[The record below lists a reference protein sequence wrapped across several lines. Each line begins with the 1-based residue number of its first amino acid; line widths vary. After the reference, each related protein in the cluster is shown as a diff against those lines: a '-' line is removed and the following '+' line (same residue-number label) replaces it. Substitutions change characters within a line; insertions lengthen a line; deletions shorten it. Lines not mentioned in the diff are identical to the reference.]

1 MINAN
6 KPFAVTQTPIAFM
19 TTDLTPPTE
28 SDFVKIL
35 TNAVTAYRTQKGDC
49 PSAADVVEALLQ
61 AEKSAKQQKLTYPLA
76 PLLGKWRLC
85 FATGTRK
92 VRQRGGI
99 ILGKGLYLPQF
110 FSAHISFDKVSPTT
124 VSSTTEQT
132 EQKEDRI
139 EIGNQV
145 QFGITSFKLTG
156 PAQYLGKKNLLA
168 FDFHKMEFSLFGR
181 NLYSGKLPGSK
192 AETEHF
198 YKKPISRLPFFAFF
212 LITEDFIAARGRGG
226 GLAIWI
232 KEH

>member
-1 MINAN
+1 
-6 KPFAVTQTPIAFM
+6 M
-19 TTDLTPPTE
+19 TIDLTSPTE
-28 SDFVKIL
+28 SDFAKIL
-35 TNAVTAYRTQKGDC
+35 TNAVTAYRTQKGER

-61 AEKSAKQQKLTYPLA
+61 AEKAAKQQRLTYSLA

-110 FSAHISFDKVSPTT
+110 FAAHISFDA
-124 VSSTTEQT
+124 VSSATEET
-132 EQKEDRI
+132 EQKDNRV

-168 FDFHKMEFSLFGR
+168 FDFHKMVFSLFGR
-181 NLYSGKLPGSK
+181 TLYDGKLPGNK
-192 AETEHF
+192 LKTEDF
-198 YKKPISRLPFFAFF
+198 YKKPISQLPFFAFF

-232 KEH
+232 KED